1 MLSAKT
7 PSLLYTKFSA
17 TPRRICAALAVVL
30 AFVIAQQSL
39 SGSNAQEAIPYLDKL
54 VHFIAYGALGFFA
67 LPALPRVSP
76 LWVVVG
82 LGLFG
87 GMIEFGQ
94 GVMGLGRMPD
104 IFDALSNLSGA
115 FMALVFWWIVTNFR
129 A

>member
-7 PSLLYTKFSA
+7 PSLVYSKFSA
-17 TPRRICAALAVVL
+17 TQRRICAVL
-30 AFVIAQQSL
+30 ALVLAGVIAQQSL
-39 SGSNAQEAIPYLDKL
+39 SVSNAQETVPYLDKV

-87 GMIEFGQ
+87 GLIEFGQ
-94 GVMGLGRMPD
+94 GAMGLGRMAD

-115 FMALVFWWIVTNFR
+115 FMALVFWWIITKFR